1 MVSTRRKESAK
12 PREYKVGN
20 KNESSSN
27 GGAGTALPTKGARN
41 RSAISSLWGKG
52 NVTPESSTDA
62 ASEDANSSGQQP
74 APAEKATK
82 KVGRKQKTVKIVV
95 PVKPVVKR
103 KGGRTKGK
111 GGYRGGRK
119 PAAQTA
125 TKATAKKAVLE
136 TAVVAPTTVA
146 PSATS
151 NVAKKASPRA
161 GARAG
166 TRSSHGINGASELFT
181 GIDDINRF
189 PPSVAAQKKKL
200 LMQNKKKEQRQLR
213 YMAVGDETTT
223 VNKFGETVVK
233 VKLLTGTLYIYK
245 GNPEGTAKRRAEF
258 VRSK

>member
-1 MVSTRRKESAK
+1 MT
-12 PREYKVGN
+12 
-20 KNESSSN
+20 
-27 GGAGTALPTKGARN
+27 TKGARS
-41 RSAISSLWGKG
+41 RSAISSLFGKAT
-52 NVTPESSTDA
+52 VTPENSADA
-62 ASEDANSSGQQP
+62 MSEDASSSAQQSSI
-74 APAEKATK
+74 AEKATK

-95 PVKPVVKR
+95 PVKPAVVKR
-103 KGGRTKGK
+103 KGGRVKEK

-119 PAAQTA
+119 PAAQA
-125 TKATAKKAVLE
+125 VPKPAPAAKKTVVE
-136 TAVVAPTTVA
+136 TAIVATTA
-146 PSATS
+146 AAASTA
-151 NVAKKASPRA
+151 NALKKASPRT

-166 TRSSHGINGASELFT
+166 TRSSHGLNGSSELFT

>member
-1 MVSTRRKESAK
+1 M
-12 PREYKVGN
+12 
-20 KNESSSN
+20 
-27 GGAGTALPTKGARN
+27 
-41 RSAISSLWGKG
+41 
-52 NVTPESSTDA
+52 
-62 ASEDANSSGQQP
+62 SEDASSSAQQSSV
-74 APAEKATK
+74 AEKATK
-82 KVGRKQKTVKIVV
+82 KMGRKQKTVKIVV
-95 PVKPVVKR
+95 PVKPAVVKR
-103 KGGRTKGK
+103 KGGRVKGK

-119 PAAQTA
+119 PAAQA
-125 TKATAKKAVLE
+125 VPKPAPAPKKAIVE
-136 TAVVAPTTVA
+136 TAIVATTA
-146 PSATS
+146 AATS
-151 NVAKKASPRA
+151 ALKKASPRT

-166 TRSSHGINGASELFT
+166 TRSSHGLNGSSELFT